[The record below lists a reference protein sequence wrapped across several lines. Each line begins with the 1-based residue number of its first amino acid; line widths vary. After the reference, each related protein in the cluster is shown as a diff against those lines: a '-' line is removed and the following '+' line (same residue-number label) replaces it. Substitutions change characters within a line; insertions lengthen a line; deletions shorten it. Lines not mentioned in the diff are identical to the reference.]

1 MISLCLSYFFL
12 TLILVLSYLI
22 IFESIWKEIEKNQ
35 LKVKVNFNKYVYIRW
50 NIKYIYYQN
59 YGVIFVDEKEI
70 KSLFEK
76 EEDARNVLEKSR
88 KRIDE
93 IDNDL
98 VNLISERTS
107 LARDIV
113 LAKVFLGMEIY
124 DKSREAQVHAKVN
137 KLAEDLKIDKD
148 ILSDIMDML
157 TTLSKNRQKEILE
170 EWLWEILELHS

>member
-1 MISLCLSYFFL
+1 MD
-12 TLILVLSYLI
+12 
-22 IFESIWKEIEKNQ
+22 KK
-35 LKVKVNFNKYVYIRW
+35 
-50 NIKYIYYQN
+50 
-59 YGVIFVDEKEI
+59 DI
-70 KSLFEK
+70 KSLFEN
-76 EEDARNVLEKSR
+76 EEEAQDILEKSR

-107 LARDIV
+107 LARSIV

-124 DKSREAQVHAKVN
+124 DKSREEQVHAKVN
-137 KLAEDLKIDKD
+137 KLAEDLNIDKS

>member
-1 MISLCLSYFFL
+1 MDK
-12 TLILVLSYLI
+12 
-22 IFESIWKEIEKNQ
+22 KEIM
-35 LKVKVNFNKYVYIRW
+35 
-50 NIKYIYYQN
+50 
-59 YGVIFVDEKEI
+59 G
-70 KSLFEK
+70 LFEN
-76 EEDARNVLEKSR
+76 EEEAQDILEKSR

-107 LARDIV
+107 LARSIVLAKVIDNDLVNLISERTSLARSIV

-137 KLAEDLKIDKD
+137 KLAEDLNIDND

-157 TTLSKNRQKEILE
+157 TTLSKNKQREILE
-170 EWLWEILELHS
+170 E

>member
-1 MISLCLSYFFL
+1 M
-12 TLILVLSYLI
+12 
-22 IFESIWKEIEKNQ
+22 
-35 LKVKVNFNKYVYIRW
+35 
-50 NIKYIYYQN
+50 
-59 YGVIFVDEKEI
+59 DEKEI

-107 LARDIV
+107 LAKDIV
-113 LAKVFLGMEIY
+113 SAKVFLGMEIY
-124 DKSREAQVHAKVN
+124 DKSREDEIHAKVSR
-137 KLAEDLKIDKD
+137 LAQEKNMDDEV
-148 ILSDIMDML
+148 LSDIMNML
-157 TTLSKNRQKEILE
+157 TILSKNKQKEILE